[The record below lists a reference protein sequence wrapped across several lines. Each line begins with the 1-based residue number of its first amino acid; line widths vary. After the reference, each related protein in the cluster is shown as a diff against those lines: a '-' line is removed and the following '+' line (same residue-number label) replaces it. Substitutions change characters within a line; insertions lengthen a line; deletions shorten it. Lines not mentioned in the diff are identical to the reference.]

1 MARKV
6 HAAMSNRRQ
15 HSAATAG
22 EPSGAELPGD
32 APLSLGLLPSYVGYH
47 LRRAQLWSFRHFAEV
62 VGADEDIT
70 PGLFAILEVIAA
82 NPGVSQ
88 SRVAAAMDV
97 DRSTIVN
104 VIHRFEAQGLVVR
117 VPSARDRRSNALRLT
132 AVGRARLDRI
142 EGLTLAREAELTE
155 NLTAQERQVL
165 IRLLRRVNGRRATA
179 ARPGGGS
186 TDAPSRATP
195 RTRARGS

>member
-1 MARKV
+1 MSIRRL
-6 HAAMSNRRQ
+6 HAT
-15 HSAATAG
+15 AAKAAG
-22 EPSGAELPGD
+22 EPSGTELPGD

-47 LRRAQLWSFRHFAEV
+47 LRRAQLWSFRHFGEV

-70 PGLFAILEVIAA
+70 PGLFAILEVIAS

-117 VPSARDRRSNALRLT
+117 MPSARDRRSNALRIT
-132 AVGRARLDRI
+132 AVGRARLHRI
-142 EGLTLAREAELTE
+142 EALTLEREAELTDA
-155 NLTAQERQVL
+155 LTAQERQVL
-165 IRLLRRVNGRRATA
+165 IRLLLRVHERRATA
-179 ARPGGGS
+179 AAPGVIHKERS
-186 TDAPSRATP
+186 SRSTP
-195 RTRARGS
+195 RKRARGS

>member
-1 MARKV
+1 
-6 HAAMSNRRQ
+6 MSIRRLR
-15 HSAATAG
+15 STGAKAAG
-22 EPSGAELPGD
+22 EPSGTGLLDA

-47 LRRAQLWSFRHFAEV
+47 LRRAQLWSFRHFGEV
-62 VGADEDIT
+62 VGADEEIT

-117 VPSARDRRSNALRLT
+117 MPSARDRRSNALRIT
-132 AVGRARLDRI
+132 AVGRARLQRI
-142 EGLTLAREAELTE
+142 EALTLEREAELTDA
-155 NLTAQERQVL
+155 LTAQERQVL
-165 IRLLRRVNGRRATA
+165 IRLLLRVYEGRANA
-179 ARPGGGS
+179 AAPGVEER
-186 TDAPSRATP
+186 PSRRTP
-195 RTRARGS
+195 RERARRS